1 MSLVICDTNIFISL
15 FRNIPETVNEL
26 EAIGNTNVLI
36 SSVSVMELYRGMQNK
51 KELLDMQKKI
61 SSYNVLHFNDEVSK
75 TAISLINKFKLSHN
89 LQIPDAII
97 GAMSVVFDIELLTYN
112 KKDFKYIPGIKLY

>member
-1 MSLVICDTNIFISL
+1 LSLVICDTNIFISL

-51 KELLDMQKKI
+51 KELLDCKRK
-61 SSYNVLHFNDEVSK
+61 
-75 TAISLINKFKLSHN
+75 
-89 LQIPDAII
+89 
-97 GAMSVVFDIELLTYN
+97 
-112 KKDFKYIPGIKLY
+112 